1 MPTYLLEGTN
11 EIMLEARPLRIS
23 LRLEGAGGEAAWLD
37 VTAGGRPLN
46 SVVRP
51 PNMVILPSV
60 HTPTTVSVVPVG
72 RERFPSPT
80 IVHLSVVVEDRQ
92 SADPQ
97 RAVLVPVDVSG
108 LDRKDLIS
116 VEPAVGGLCLKA
128 AQSRED
134 ADLGPLGNAARVAA
148 REFLGVQ
155 CLSDIDAVH
164 VRIAVDGSGSAAN
177 LATTGATAAV
187 LDLLCGVS
195 QVITRDD
202 HMTATIVGSGRGR
215 SIQADFGA
223 IGAAVDAELTKQVSS
238 VGFRSAL
245 SSQIEQAA
253 KGRSV
258 TYVLT
263 DSVPADV
270 ANLEAAPD
278 TSGHKC
284 HIVAV
289 TSERAWNLLGGIQ
302 SASTV
307 IEPKPDIDL
316 RTHLLEDPALLR
328 RVVVSLLTGSL
339 GANASRSERIGR

>member
-11 EIMLEARPLRIS
+11 EIMLEARPLRIG
-23 LRLEGAGGEAAWLD
+23 LRLEGVGGEAAWLD
-37 VTAGGRPLN
+37 VTAGGRPLD

-60 HTPTTVSVVPVG
+60 HTPTTISVVPVG

-116 VEPAVGGLCLKA
+116 VEPASGGLCLKA

-155 CLSDIDAVH
+155 CLSDIDAVK
-164 VRIAVDGSGSAAN
+164 VSVAVDGSGSAAN

-187 LDLLCGVS
+187 MDLLCGLS

-215 SIQADFGA
+215 SIKAAFGA
-223 IGAAVDAELTKQVSS
+223 IGAAVDAELAKRVSS
-238 VGFRSAL
+238 VGFRSTL
-245 SSQIEQAA
+245 SSPGEQAA
-253 KGRSV
+253 NGRSV
-258 TYVLT
+258 TYLLT
-263 DSVPADV
+263 GSVPADV
-270 ANLEAAPD
+270 AELEAARETD
-278 TSGHKC
+278 HEC

-289 TSERAWNLLGGIQ
+289 TSERAWDLLGGTQ
-302 SASTV
+302 LPSTV
-307 IEPKPDIDL
+307 IEPRPGREL

-328 RVVVSLLTGSL
+328 RVVASLLTGSL
-339 GANASRSERIGR
+339 DTNVSHGERIGR